1 MTAAAVDLGRL
12 PDQPS
17 APVDPRSTRTVGWF
31 GATALLPMVAA
42 HVVGASVVDP
52 VLDPISWYAFV
63 PGGGELIL
71 AGGLVLAVLGL
82 ILTVRMY
89 RAGLAVGP
97 VPAAAMILFAVAMV
111 LVGAFPTDPPGTEAS
126 LSATI
131 HRVSAA
137 AAFCV
142 LPVVGL
148 SLERSIRSPRS
159 ALPRGLRTAATA
171 LGVVVTLFLVVHLS
185 LVFFASSGIVAFGL
199 IERVGFVI
207 MIAYLFLLAA
217 TIDREDLTR
226 QPETIGSARYEAI
239 ETAELEALGAGRRL
253 AIEPARPELT
263 RPELT
268 RPELIRSEAPRVL
281 IARSE
286 TATAHQGP
294 EAPAHALVLSGSRS
308 ADLVG

>member
-1 MTAAAVDLGRL
+1 MTVADADLGRHSEL
-12 PDQPS
+12 PPV
-17 APVDPRSTRTVGWF
+17 PVDPRSARTVGWL

-71 AGGLVLAVLGL
+71 AGGLIMALLGL

-97 VPAAAMILFAVAMV
+97 VPAAAMILFAVAMI
-111 LVGAFPTDPPGTEAS
+111 LVGAFPTDPPDTAVT

-148 SLERSIRSPRS
+148 SLERSIQQPRS
-159 ALPRGLRTAATA
+159 GLPRGLRTAASA
-171 LGVVVTLFLVVHLS
+171 LGVVVALFLLVHLS
-185 LVFFASSGIVAFGL
+185 LVFFADSGIIAFGL
-199 IERVGFVI
+199 IERIGFMI
-207 MIAYLFLLAA
+207 MIGYLFLLAT
-217 TIDREDLTR
+217 TIDREDLNPGR
-226 QPETIGSARYEAI
+226 V
-239 ETAELEALGAGRRL
+239 TAG
-253 AIEPARPELT
+253 
-263 RPELT
+263 
-268 RPELIRSEAPRVL
+268 
-281 IARSE
+281 IARHAVVE
-286 TATAHQGP
+286 TDVAAS
-294 EAPAHALVLSGSRS
+294 ALALSGSRS

>member
-1 MTAAAVDLGRL
+1 MASERMVHNACLMTVVAADLGRR
-12 PDQPS
+12 PDVPV
-17 APVDPRSTRTVGWF
+17 AVDPRSSRAVGWF
-31 GATALLPMVAA
+31 SATALLPMVAA

-71 AGGLVLAVLGL
+71 AGGLILAVLGL
-82 ILTVRMY
+82 LLSVRMY

-97 VPAAAMILFAVAMV
+97 VPAVAMILFAVSMI
-111 LVGAFPTDPPGTEAS
+111 LVGAFPTDPPGTPAT

-148 SLERSIRSPRS
+148 SLERSIRQPRS
-159 ALPRGLRTAATA
+159 AFPRGLRSAALA
-171 LGVVVTLFLVVHLS
+171 LGLVVAVFLVVHLS
-185 LVFFASSGIVAFGL
+185 LYFFADSGMIAFGL

-207 MIAYLFLLAA
+207 MIGFLFLLAA
-217 TIDREDLTR
+217 TIDREDLN
-226 QPETIGSARYEAI
+226 
-239 ETAELEALGAGRRL
+239 
-253 AIEPARPELT
+253 ARPASGAFVEQAE
-263 RPELT
+263 RPVD
-268 RPELIRSEAPRVL
+268 SA
-281 IARSE
+281 AD
-286 TATAHQGP
+286 
-294 EAPAHALVLSGSRS
+294 PAEPALVLSGSRS